1 MENLALSLQDYY
13 SKSFLTKLP
22 DTTAASIAYAVML
35 MASDIHWQEW
45 IREELETVFS
55 DQEDVMDWEY
65 EKAFPKLTRC
75 LALLVSCSLL
85 LHGN

>member
-1 MENLALSLQDYY
+1 
-13 SKSFLTKLP
+13 
-22 DTTAASIAYAVML
+22 ML